1 MKLYCRKLYL
11 LIVKQKT
18 GLVHLKLL
26 FLCLK
31 NMLITHQ
38 SCENYPID
46 YELSHV
52 YLMQPVRKHSA
63 DSSPKFMNIDNSCL
77 PRKIT

>member
-1 MKLYCRKLYL
+1 
-11 LIVKQKT
+11 
-18 GLVHLKLL
+18 
-26 FLCLK
+26 
-31 NMLITHQ
+31 MLITHQ
-38 SCENYPID
+38 YCENYPID

-63 DSSPKFMNIDNSCL
+63 DSSPKIMNIDNSCL